1 MNRHLRI
8 RAYSTAGE
16 EFLFTLKTLPWWS
29 EVKELMICEAAQ
41 KSLTSLSVGHIGYK
55 NPTCFS
61 QIALSVISCVY
72 ILSIFKKRC
81 RKYLKMCDVCKKK
94 YLCQNPSSR

>member
-1 MNRHLRI
+1 MNTHLRI

-41 KSLTSLSVGHIGYK
+41 KSLTSLSVGHISYK

-61 QIALSVISCVY
+61 QNSFICDI
-72 ILSIFKKRC
+72 
-81 RKYLKMCDVCKKK
+81 MCLHFVHIQKTLQKVPE
-94 YLCQNPSSR
+94 NV